1 MLGKT
6 SSSAQL
12 PGAFPPHCG
21 AVSTSQA
28 APGDRKTWE
37 MWLQGMG
44 EWQIW
49 VCRNGRVPGLLQ
61 QRWKSTENMAAGT
74 EELQDRDSRDG
85 GALRT
90 WLQTQGHLEAVAAGD
105 R

>member
-21 AVSTSQA
+21 SVSTSQA

-49 VCRNGRVPGLLQ
+49 VCRNGRVP
-61 QRWKSTENMAAGT
+61 
-74 EELQDRDSRDG
+74 DCCSRDG
-85 GALRT
+85 KVLRT
-90 WLQTQGHLEAVAAGD
+90 WQQGQKSSRTVTAGMVEP
-105 R
+105 